1 MTTQYFV
8 RFFFIHLKPRVESFW
23 GVLSCCIT
31 PSILFN
37 FRYKKIKTYMANL
50 FTYFS
55 WRGPT
60 AVVHRNESVL
70 KSIFKRG
77 YEEIRDIKL
86 LGILKK
92 DRTWLK
98 YELHCYVKTL
108 APLFF
113 QNNLTFV
120 IQMLINVFPR
130 IVFDRT
136 FFFALKSWKYQYILF
151 LFNYI
156 CIDLFIKIINFINDD
171 CTLNLCYINYDTYM
185 SWSVPM
191 VFDEFNYW

>member
-23 GVLSCCIT
+23 GILSCCLT

-37 FRYKKIKTYMANL
+37 FRYTVKKIKTYMANL

-77 YEEIRDIKL
+77 YEEIRDRKL

-98 YELHCYVKTL
+98 YELYCNVKMP

-136 FFFALKSWKYQYILF
+136 FFCTEVVKVTIYIVFVYLYF
-151 LFNYI
+151 Y
-156 CIDLFIKIINFINDD
+156 
-171 CTLNLCYINYDTYM
+171 
-185 SWSVPM
+185 WSI
-191 VFDEFNYW
+191 Y

>member
-1 MTTQYFV
+1 MYYEYMTTQYFV
-8 RFFFIHLKPRVESFW
+8 WFFFIHLKPRVESFW
-23 GVLSCCIT
+23 GILYCCLT

-55 WRGPT
+55 WQGPT
-60 AVVHRNESVL
+60 AVVHRNERVL

-77 YEEIRDIKL
+77 YEEIRDRKL
-86 LGILKK
+86 LRILKK
-92 DRTWLK
+92 DRTWLQ
-98 YELHCYVKTL
+98 YELHCNVKTP

-120 IQMLINVFPR
+120 NQILINVFLR

-136 FFFALKSWKYQYILF
+136 FFCGHKSWK
-151 LFNYI
+151 
-156 CIDLFIKIINFINDD
+156 
-171 CTLNLCYINYDTYM
+171 
-185 SWSVPM
+185 
-191 VFDEFNYW
+191 